1 MPAAAVFQVV
11 AVTGFTPLQLTWLFA
26 AGFCGGCIDAIA
38 GGGGLI
44 TVPALLAVGLPPQ
57 VALGTNKLQ
66 SACGTGI
73 ALWRYAKAGMAGTPW
88 LWLAV
93 LMSFVASMGGAYA
106 VSVLDRELLRQVI
119 PWMLAAVAI
128 YTACNRRFGIHPGRA
143 KLSLAAFAVLLGS
156 GLGFYDGFFGPGTGS
171 FWTLALVVL
180 AGLELRNATGYTK
193 AANLA
198 SNLGSLAVFLT
209 MGAVH
214 YMAAGAMIAGQILG
228 ARLGSG
234 LVIRKGARLIR
245 PVFLAVVFAMTL
257 KLLWDAWLR

>member
-1 MPAAAVFQVV
+1 M
-11 AVTGFTPLQLTWLFA
+11 TEFTALSLLQLTWLFA

-66 SACGTGI
+66 SACGTSI
-73 ALWRYAKAGMAGTPW
+73 ALWHYAKAGLAATPW

-93 LMSFVASMGGAYA
+93 VMSFVASMGGAYA

-119 PWMLAAVAI
+119 PWLLAAVAI
-128 YTACNRRFGIHPGRA
+128 YTACNRRFGVHSGKA

-180 AGLELRNATGYTK
+180 AGLELRAATGYTK

-209 MGAVH
+209 IGTVH
-214 YMAAGAMIAGQILG
+214 FPAAGAMIAGQILG
-228 ARLGSG
+228 ARLGSA
-234 LVIRKGARLIR
+234 LVIHQGARLIR

-257 KLLWDAWLR
+257 KLLWDAWCR